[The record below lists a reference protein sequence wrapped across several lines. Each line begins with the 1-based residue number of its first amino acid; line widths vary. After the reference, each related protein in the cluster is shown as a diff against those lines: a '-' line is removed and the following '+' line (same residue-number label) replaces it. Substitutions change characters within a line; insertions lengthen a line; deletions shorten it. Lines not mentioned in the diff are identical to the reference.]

1 MHILLDCTG
10 FSDATRVSCWQSLR
24 SPFSVE
30 LNKLLSAS
38 DRVLRFKF
46 FLLLQVMGV
55 VRQLQSSGQ
64 GLEMN
69 VIIDKLMAQSR

>member
-1 MHILLDCTG
+1 L
-10 FSDATRVSCWQSLR
+10 
-24 SPFSVE
+24 
-30 LNKLLSAS
+30 
-38 DRVLRFKF
+38 
-46 FLLLQVMGV
+46 LLLQVMGV